1 MSSDEDVVII
11 SEQIKL
17 TQTQKE
23 AIDAM
28 RTFDKSTFQE
38 VLNELIQTGF
48 EEHEKIQ
55 ETRNK
60 FNNCAWPIS

>member
-48 EEHEKIQ
+48 EEHEKIK
-55 ETRNK
+55 EVIDFLEDK
-60 FNNCAWPIS
+60 K